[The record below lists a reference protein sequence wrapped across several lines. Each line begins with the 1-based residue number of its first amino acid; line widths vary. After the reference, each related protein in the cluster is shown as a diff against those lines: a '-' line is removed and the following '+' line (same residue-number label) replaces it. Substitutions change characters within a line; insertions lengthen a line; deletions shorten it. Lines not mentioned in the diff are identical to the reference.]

1 MKYLLT
7 IVNLQVGR
15 AGGGLSP
22 GRRDP
27 AGVLA
32 GVPRAAVADLQGE
45 QGVLAGDL
53 QSVRQSVVQRL
64 VVLQPGGGDSGTS
77 AGPGL
82 ECCLLAGWKFAFY
95 FNFLILISKFSG
107 LESQAERKKK
117 CLVRTFLAEN
127 QNSLLHFC

>member
-1 MKYLLT
+1 M
-7 IVNLQVGR
+7 NLQVGG
-15 AGGGLSP
+15 AGGGLSS
-22 GRRDP
+22 GRRDS

-53 QSVRQSVVQRL
+53 QSVGQGVVQGL
-64 VVLQPGGGDSGTS
+64 VVLQPGGGDPGAS

-82 ECCLLAGWKFAFY
+82 ECCLLSGCELS
-95 FNFLILISKFSG
+95 FLFSRQQST
-107 LESQAERKKK
+107 LHSPVCSLKLRERK
-117 CLVRTFLAEN
+117 VSGPTFLAEN

>member
-1 MKYLLT
+1 MQLRMLMKFLLT
-7 IVNLQVGR
+7 VVNLQVGR

-32 GVPRAAVADLQGE
+32 GVPRGAVADLQAE

-53 QSVRQSVVQRL
+53 QSVSQGIVQSL
-64 VVLQPGGGDSGTS
+64 VVLQPGGRHSGTR

-82 ECCLLAGWKFAFY
+82 ECCLLSGW
-95 FNFLILISKFSG
+95 
-107 LESQAERKKK
+107 E
-117 CLVRTFLAEN
+117 
-127 QNSLLHFC
+127 LLSF